1 MSKLQ
6 LKIYANAL
14 SMMGALVFVV
24 VIFIGFSRPGLIN
37 KLGSRSIL
45 LYQVSF
51 SSQAKNV
58 LGQLAHEKTGNA
70 VKLLQDPKWT
80 NVLLDD
86 RPYYLKREVLRSLC
100 RVFHATK
107 DYKQLLHWVTVWRDL
122 DERDVDAMAF
132 WYEALRHTTD
142 RRKIGINGL
151 FEGQKQFPGN
161 VLFQKFYFQSQNNSG
176 KSLTQNLANSDK
188 QKLIIQRALKG
199 WELRW
204 RWKLRHV
211 LAGPIGELQQH
222 FMNQN
227 WGEAWSALIRMV
239 QIVKLWA
246 IDESIEEKGHVAF
259 SIAPDK
265 DDWMHVS
272 AVIPRQMSTLRVDF
286 PPFSSVVISEL
297 NLTID
302 GILKS
307 LSNDWFEYVGLIVDQ
322 DSIKAKGFE
331 DPHFKLNMSSLDRFG
346 DDRVMTINIRFKL
359 SVNDLFGNSNNL
371 SYEIV
376 QEALAKNEP
385 KAGE

>member
-45 LYQVSF
+45 LYEVSF
-51 SSQAKNV
+51 SSQAKNA
-58 LGQLAHEKTGNA
+58 LGQLAYERTGNA

-161 VLFQKFYFQSQNNSG
+161 VLFQKFYFQSQ
-176 KSLTQNLANSDK
+176 K
-188 QKLIIQRALKG
+188 QFRK
-199 WELRW
+199 
-204 RWKLRHV
+204 
-211 LAGPIGELQQH
+211 
-222 FMNQN
+222 
-227 WGEAWSALIRMV
+227 
-239 QIVKLWA
+239 
-246 IDESIEEKGHVAF
+246 
-259 SIAPDK
+259 
-265 DDWMHVS
+265 
-272 AVIPRQMSTLRVDF
+272 IP
-286 PPFSSVVISEL
+286 
-297 NLTID
+297 
-302 GILKS
+302 
-307 LSNDWFEYVGLIVDQ
+307 
-322 DSIKAKGFE
+322 
-331 DPHFKLNMSSLDRFG
+331 
-346 DDRVMTINIRFKL
+346 
-359 SVNDLFGNSNNL
+359 
-371 SYEIV
+371 
-376 QEALAKNEP
+376 
-385 KAGE
+385 

>member
-1 MSKLQ
+1 
-6 LKIYANAL
+6 
-14 SMMGALVFVV
+14 MMGALVVVV
-24 VIFIGFSRPGLIN
+24 VIFMVFSRPELIN
-37 KLGSRSIL
+37 KLGSYSIL
-45 LYQVSF
+45 FYRVSF
-51 SSQAKNV
+51 SSEAKNV
-58 LGQLAHEKTGNA
+58 LGQLAHQKTGNA

-86 RPYYLKREVLRSLC
+86 KPYYLKREVLKNLC
-100 RVFHATK
+100 SVFHRNK
-107 DYKQLLHWVTVWRDL
+107 NYKQLLHWATVWRDL

-142 RRKIGINGL
+142 RRKIGVNGL
-151 FEGQKQFPGN
+151 SKGQKQFLRN
-161 VLFQKFYFQSQNNSG
+161 VLFQRFYFQSQNNSG
-176 KSLTQNLANSDK
+176 KSLTQNLAISDK

-211 LAGPIGELQQH
+211 LAEPVGELQQH

-246 IDESIEEKGHVAF
+246 IDESIDEKGYVVF
-259 SIAPDK
+259 SIDPDK

-272 AVIPRQMSTLRVDF
+272 AVIPRQMSTLRVDL
-286 PPFSSVVISEL
+286 PPFSSAIISEL

-307 LSNDWFEYVGLIVDQ
+307 LSNDWFEYVNLVVDQ

-331 DPHFKLNMSSLDRFG
+331 DSHFILNMSSLDRLG
-346 DDRVMTINIRFKL
+346 DDRVMKINIRFKL
-359 SVNDLFGNSNNL
+359 SVIDLFGNSNNL
-371 SYEIV
+371 SHKIV
-376 QEALAKNEP
+376 RDALAKNEP

>member
-6 LKIYANAL
+6 SKIYTNAL
-14 SMMGALVFVV
+14 SMMGALVVVV
-24 VIFIGFSRPGLIN
+24 VIFMVFSRPELIN
-37 KLGSRSIL
+37 KLGSYSIL
-45 LYQVSF
+45 FYRVSF
-51 SSQAKNV
+51 SSEAKNV

-86 RPYYLKREVLRSLC
+86 KPYYLKREVLKNLC
-100 RVFHATK
+100 SVFHRNK
-107 DYKQLLHWVTVWRDL
+107 NYKQLLHWATVWRDL

-142 RRKIGINGL
+142 RRKIGVNGL
-151 FEGQKQFPGN
+151 SKGQKQFLRN
-161 VLFQKFYFQSQNNSG
+161 VLFQRFYFQSQNNSG
-176 KSLTQNLANSDK
+176 KSLTQNLAISDK

-211 LAGPIGELQQH
+211 LAEPVGELQQH

-246 IDESIEEKGHVAF
+246 IDESIDEKGYVVF
-259 SIAPDK
+259 SIDPDK

-272 AVIPRQMSTLRVDF
+272 AVIPRQMSTLRVDL
-286 PPFSSVVISEL
+286 PPFSSAIISEL

-307 LSNDWFEYVGLIVDQ
+307 LSNDWFEYVNLVVDQ

-331 DPHFKLNMSSLDRFG
+331 DSHFILNMSSLDRLG
-346 DDRVMTINIRFKL
+346 DDRVMKINIRFKL
-359 SVNDLFGNSNNL
+359 SVIDLFGNSNNL
-371 SYEIV
+371 SHKIV
-376 QEALAKNEP
+376 RDALAKNEP

>member
-6 LKIYANAL
+6 SKIYANAL

-24 VIFIGFSRPGLIN
+24 VIFIVFSRPELIN
-37 KLGSRSIL
+37 KLGSHSIL
-45 LYQVSF
+45 FYRVSF
-51 SSQAKNV
+51 SSEAKNV
-58 LGQLAHEKTGNA
+58 LGQLAYEKTGNA

-86 RPYYLKREVLRSLC
+86 KPYHLKREVLKSLC
-100 RVFHATK
+100 RVFHGNR

-142 RRKIGINGL
+142 RRIIGVNGL
-151 FEGQKQFPGN
+151 FEGQQRFPGN

-176 KSLTQNLANSDK
+176 KPSTQNLAISDK

-204 RWKLRHV
+204 RWKLCHV
-211 LAGPIGELQQH
+211 LAEPVGELQQH

-246 IDESIEEKGHVAF
+246 IDESIDEKGYVVL
-259 SIAPDK
+259 SIDPDK
-265 DDWMHVS
+265 DNWMHVS
-272 AVIPRQMSTLRVDF
+272 AVIPRQMSTLRVDL
-286 PPFSSVVISEL
+286 PPFSSAIISEL

-307 LSNDWFEYVGLIVDQ
+307 LSNDWFEYVNLVVDQ

-331 DPHFKLNMSSLDRFG
+331 DSHFILNMSSLDRFG
-346 DDRVMTINIRFKL
+346 DNQVMKINIRFKL
-359 SVNDLFGNSNNL
+359 SVIDLFGNSNNL
-371 SYEIV
+371 SHKIV
-376 QEALAKNEP
+376 RDALAKNEP